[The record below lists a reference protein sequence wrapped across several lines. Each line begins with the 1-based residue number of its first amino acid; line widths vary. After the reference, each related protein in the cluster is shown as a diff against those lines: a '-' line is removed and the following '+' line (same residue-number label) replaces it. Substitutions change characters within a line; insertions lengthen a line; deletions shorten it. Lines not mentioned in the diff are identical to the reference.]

1 MNFEEIQT
9 IWDNQRNETLYA
21 IDKKALKRLVE
32 KESIAAF
39 RNLKCLELSAIGAL
53 IFSGFVSF
61 WDTLSNND
69 EYFQLIGGTIA
80 FIAAGWLW
88 IRRRKRE
95 AQSDNEP
102 NSLIEC
108 LNQAIAASEA
118 TIQRGRDFAS
128 FFALFVFYGVAIRV
142 IIYGWRDSEGKS
154 LAAAIGV
161 ILIFSIFNAD
171 RKKTHLPRI
180 ENLEAL
186 RSKLLDS

>member
-80 FIAAGWLW
+80 GYA
-88 IRRRKRE
+88 
-95 AQSDNEP
+95 
-102 NSLIEC
+102 
-108 LNQAIAASEA
+108 AASA
-118 TIQRGRDFAS
+118 KPNQTTNRTAS
-128 FFALFVFYGVAIRV
+128 
-142 IIYGWRDSEGKS
+142 S
-154 LAAAIGV
+154 
-161 ILIFSIFNAD
+161 NA
-171 RKKTHLPRI
+171 
-180 ENLEAL
+180 
-186 RSKLLDS
+186 